1 MLLERIGSENQLGLN
16 APFLI
21 NNVQALTAG
30 ATAPLF
36 FLKNGFPA
44 NSLDPSQ
51 PGLLGR
57 VRIRAVDPA
66 TPTPYVQQWSLGF
79 QRELPGSLVGE
90 LNYVGTHS
98 SHLNVLAD
106 LNQPFFNPN
115 GGVQPNRPFPNFGY
129 IEYQRPVGF
138 GKYNGLEATL
148 ERRMKHGVGLR
159 FVYTYSRSI
168 DNTPQELESSSG
180 SAPNGRNYGSWA
192 GPSDFDTPHRFIAS
206 YVCELPFGRGKQFAS
221 HGVLSY
227 LIGNF
232 RTSGVYTYASG
243 RPFTVSA
250 GGDRANAL
258 DAFGAAA
265 ATPNLIGTPHIVGNV
280 DCWFFASNN
289 KIGTRSP
296 CLALAPGL
304 TDAYQLQTPGS
315 LGNVGRNTLRGPH
328 TNVFDFALMRDFP
341 IHEAAGLQFRWEV
354 FNLTNTVQFGQPSN
368 NISSSGVAQITS
380 LAGDQRVMQLAL
392 RLSF

>member
-1 MLLERIGSENQLGLN
+1 
-16 APFLI
+16 
-21 NNVQALTAG
+21 
-30 ATAPLF
+30 
-36 FLKNGFPA
+36 
-44 NSLDPSQ
+44 
-51 PGLLGR
+51 
-57 VRIRAVDPA
+57 
-66 TPTPYVQQWSLGF
+66 
-79 QRELPGSLVGE
+79 VGE

-148 ERRMKHGVGLR
+148 ERRMRHGVGLR

-192 GPSDFDTPHRFIAS
+192 GPSDFDTPHRFIVS
-206 YVCELPFGRGKQFAS
+206 SVYELPFGRGKQFAS

-296 CLALAPGL
+296 CLNLAPGL